1 MSNVMSP
8 KDLEYIKNGNVPS
21 THYQDNI
28 EYQPSGTKGFDYMKN
43 YHFHK
48 CIYEGKL
55 RKEPLKQEKWDPL
68 MIGYSVIALLAVVL
82 VIIVAIIF

>member
-1 MSNVMSP
+1 
-8 KDLEYIKNGNVPS
+8 
-21 THYQDNI
+21 
-28 EYQPSGTKGFDYMKN
+28 MKN

-55 RKEPLKQEKWDPL
+55 RKEQKKQEKWDPL
-68 MIGYSVIALLAVVL
+68 IIGYSVIVLLAVVL

>member
-1 MSNVMSP
+1 M
-8 KDLEYIKNGNVPS
+8 LGIKG
-21 THYQDNI
+21 I
-28 EYQPSGTKGFDYMKN
+28 DYMKN
-43 YHFHK
+43 YNFHK

>member
-1 MSNVMSP
+1 
-8 KDLEYIKNGNVPS
+8 
-21 THYQDNI
+21 
-28 EYQPSGTKGFDYMKN
+28 MKN

-68 MIGYSVIALLAVVL
+68 MIGYSVIVLLAVVL
-82 VIIVAIIF
+82 VIIVAIIFNFWNRMRRIWRLLEWPKDLKIVTSI

>member
-1 MSNVMSP
+1 
-8 KDLEYIKNGNVPS
+8 
-21 THYQDNI
+21 
-28 EYQPSGTKGFDYMKN
+28 MKN

-48 CIYEGKL
+48 CIYESEL
-55 RKEPLKQEKWDPL
+55 RNEPLKQEKGDPL

>member
-1 MSNVMSP
+1 
-8 KDLEYIKNGNVPS
+8 
-21 THYQDNI
+21 
-28 EYQPSGTKGFDYMKN
+28 MKN

-55 RKEPLKQEKWDPL
+55 RKDPLKQEKWDPL

>member
-1 MSNVMSP
+1 
-8 KDLEYIKNGNVPS
+8 
-21 THYQDNI
+21 
-28 EYQPSGTKGFDYMKN
+28 MKN

-55 RKEPLKQEKWDPL
+55 RKDQLKQEKCDPL

-82 VIIVAIIF
+82 VIVVTIIF